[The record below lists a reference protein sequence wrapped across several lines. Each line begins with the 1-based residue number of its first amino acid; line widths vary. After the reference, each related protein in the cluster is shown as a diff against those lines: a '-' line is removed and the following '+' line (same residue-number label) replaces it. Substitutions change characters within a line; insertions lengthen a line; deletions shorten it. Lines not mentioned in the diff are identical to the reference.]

1 MKAALSIK
9 IQTSQAFPL
18 KLVQVLDVEGVQ
30 ELHESLEH
38 SIGSSVDKFQRWVL
52 RIFICLVFVVLI
64 CIDFNCLSS
73 VDIGCPHPN
82 SEDNSSNLP
91 SLLSLSL
98 VLFSPIS
105 IFDPYLFLTFVCHH
119 VVKLWGIF
127 NALPS
132 LHTNNFLTK
141 RRSICCTFGDRDESH
156 M

>member
-98 VLFSPIS
+98 VLFIPIS
-105 IFDPYLFLTFVCHH
+105 IFDPLSLFNVCLSSCCEALGHLQCITVVAYQQFLDKKEIYLLYF
-119 VVKLWGIF
+119 W
-127 NALPS
+127 
-132 LHTNNFLTK
+132 
-141 RRSICCTFGDRDESH
+141 
-156 M
+156 